1 MQLKKLPNW
10 LLWGLIIVSFI
21 GFLDATYLTILH
33 YTGADALC
41 SVGGCNEVLTSEY
54 SKIFGIPMALLGLIY
69 YISVFLLSV
78 FYYESRNTKVLK
90 ILSLYTI
97 VGFLA
102 SAYFVYL
109 QLFVIGK
116 ICQYCMLSATTSTIL
131 FIFGRYLPKF
141 YKP

>member
-1 MQLKKLPNW
+1 MKQLPKW

-41 SVGGCNEVLTSEY
+41 AIGGCNEVLTSEY
-54 SKIFGIPMALLGLIY
+54 SIIFGIPMALLGAIY
-69 YISVFLLSV
+69 YLSVFLLSV
-78 FYYESRNTKVLK
+78 FYYESRNAKVLK

-97 VGFLA
+97 AGLLA

-131 FIFGRYLPKF
+131 FIFGRYIKS
-141 YKP
+141 YKS